1 MYCVGQGT
9 GRRSPT
15 TPSIPP
21 LRGTRPVTSGL
32 AQPRACT
39 CVTQTSPASAL
50 GEPSINCIDV
60 SHAPPLHRRCQSLV
74 SRPAGTVARV
84 FVPWTTTQGSLPEIC
99 QKTALHATSRSRTTP
114 PSAARLTLG
123 FARGRE
129 VTRGGTNHPSINGM
143 QGSGVQIPS
152 APLQVSGP
160 LRRRPPANPGPRA
173 ADAQQPPVR
182 GRCGRPGRR

>member
-1 MYCVGQGT
+1 MHCVGQGT

-32 AQPRACT
+32 PQPRACT

-60 SHAPPLHRRCQSLV
+60 SRAPPLHRRCQSLV
-74 SRPAGTVARV
+74 VEACRDGGAGVRAMDYHAGILARD
-84 FVPWTTTQGSLPEIC
+84 LPE
-99 QKTALHATSRSRTTP
+99 TALHATSRSRTTP
-114 PSAARLTLG
+114 PSTARLTLG

-152 APLQVSGP
+152 PPLQVSGP

-173 ADAQQPPVR
+173 VDAQQPPVR